1 MLVHKIKNALS
12 KITNNHYVFFDQAIV
27 SGSNFLISILI
38 LRFLGI
44 ENFGVYSILWLLLL
58 FFNSVQLA
66 YVISPLLTNAPKQKI
81 INLNL
86 FYGNT
91 FIQQLFFTFLIF
103 ILSFCLLEFF
113 GNFFKDYKVQ
123 QFSIPFSFAI
133 FFSQFYQFLRRI
145 CFSKKLFFKATVLDC
160 FVYSIII
167 FSLIYLNLIN
177 ELNLNKVFWIFSISF
192 FLGFILNASLIFS
205 FGYNFNTLTN
215 FLRENWTIS
224 KWLLY
229 TSILQWFSGN
239 LWVINTGII
248 LGPYIL
254 GIVRACQNILNIAN
268 IIFQSFENIIPA
280 TTSKKFMTRGKNY
293 MDTFLSKIVKKGLLF
308 TASLSLLIL
317 LLAKPL
323 LYLIYGNETANYSE
337 ILIFMSFLIPLHFL
351 QYPSSYGLRTLSK
364 TRPIFISYLITSAIA
379 ILISIHVINYFKIY
393 GFIFGLYMSQI
404 IITSYLYISYKR
416 YLNN

>member
-1 MLVHKIKNALS
+1 MSTFKNKFILS
-12 KITNNHYVFFDQAIV
+12 TKKYNFVFLDQAIV

-145 CFSKKLFFKATVLDC
+145 CFSKKLFFKATVLDF

-192 FLGFILNASLIFS
+192 FLRLVN
-205 FGYNFNTLTN
+205 
-215 FLRENWTIS
+215 
-224 KWLLY
+224 
-229 TSILQWFSGN
+229 
-239 LWVINTGII
+239 
-248 LGPYIL
+248 
-254 GIVRACQNILNIAN
+254 
-268 IIFQSFENIIPA
+268 
-280 TTSKKFMTRGKNY
+280 
-293 MDTFLSKIVKKGLLF
+293 
-308 TASLSLLIL
+308 
-317 LLAKPL
+317 
-323 LYLIYGNETANYSE
+323 
-337 ILIFMSFLIPLHFL
+337 
-351 QYPSSYGLRTLSK
+351 
-364 TRPIFISYLITSAIA
+364 
-379 ILISIHVINYFKIY
+379 
-393 GFIFGLYMSQI
+393 
-404 IITSYLYISYKR
+404 
-416 YLNN
+416 